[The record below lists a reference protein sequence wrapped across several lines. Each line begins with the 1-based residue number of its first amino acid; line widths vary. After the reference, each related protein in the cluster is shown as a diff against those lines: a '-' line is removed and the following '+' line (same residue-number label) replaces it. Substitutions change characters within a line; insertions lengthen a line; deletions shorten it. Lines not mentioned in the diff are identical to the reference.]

1 MNIHL
6 QVLYT
11 TSTLII
17 GGITNIQTKYESTE
31 EQSRTNS
38 LVFYEHPLDLFFQTV
53 WETSI
58 VHVHPSDKD
67 TCKVSFII

>member
-17 GGITNIQTKYESTE
+17 GGITNIQTNKV
-31 EQSRTNS
+31 R
-38 LVFYEHPLDLFFQTV
+38 VFRGT
-53 WETSI
+53 I
-58 VHVHPSDKD
+58 KD
-67 TCKVSFII
+67 